1 MEAPLKGRGRPPL
14 KVREMIIDDIPG
26 VFHLG
31 EDLFTAAE
39 YSNLYRTWD
48 EYEVLKAY
56 HDDPECCFIAET
68 ADGRMA
74 GFLLGTTI
82 EKPGSSWKYGH
93 LLWLGVDS
101 SVQAS
106 GVGTKLYQHYRNQMV
121 KEGCRMLL
129 VDTQADN
136 DAAIRFF
143 SKMGFQKPTRHVYL
157 SLHLDGRRPD
167 AVPGPPRRGLKPRT

>member
-1 MEAPLKGRGRPPL
+1 MDREQKSNGRSPL
-14 KVREMIIDDIPG
+14 KVREMTIDDIPR

-31 EDLFTAAE
+31 EELFTAEE
-39 YSNLYRTWD
+39 YTNLYRSWD

-56 HDDPECCFIAET
+56 HDDPECCFIAEA

-82 EKPGSSWKYGH
+82 EKAGTSWKYGH

-106 GVGTKLYQHYRNQMV
+106 GVGTKLYSHYRAQML

-143 SKMGFQKPTRHVYL
+143 TKMGFQKPTRHVYL
-157 SLHLDGRRPD
+157 SLNLAEQRSSHGTK
-167 AVPGPPRRGLKPRT
+167 GKPARKTKK